1 MNTRLKF
8 MIAGLAAAV
17 LSFGAMAQPDDGTKD
32 AGIAAAPPSAGGC
45 AKARDPQRCEALR
58 QAKETCK
65 DKTGADKRKCMTE
78 AMPPMDCSKA
88 RNPAK
93 CEAQQKARE
102 TCKEKS
108 GGQHLQ
114 CMRDQTAAAA
124 KRSRQA
130 PPKNR

>member
-8 MIAGLAAAV
+8 TIASLAAVV
-17 LSFGAMAQPDDGTKD
+17 LSFGAIAQPDNGTRDG
-32 AGIAAAPPSAGGC
+32 GITAAPPSAGGC
-45 AKARDPQRCEALR
+45 AKARDPQRCEALQ
-58 QAKETCK
+58 QAKGTCM

-78 AMPPMDCSKA
+78 AMPPMDCRKA

-102 TCKEKS
+102 TCQEKS
-108 GGQHLQ
+108 GRQHLQ

-130 PPKNR
+130 PPKN

>member
-8 MIAGLAAAV
+8 MSASLAAAV
-17 LSFGAMAQPDDGTKD
+17 LSFGALAQPGDGAKD
-32 AGIAAAPPSAGGC
+32 SGTAAAPSAGAC
-45 AKARDPQRCEALR
+45 VKARDPQRCEALQ

-65 DKTGADKRKCMTE
+65 DKTGVDKRKCMTE
-78 AMPPMDCSKA
+78 AMPPMDCSKT

-108 GGQHLQ
+108 GQQHLQ
-114 CMRDQTAAAA
+114 CMRDQTASAA

-130 PPKNR
+130 PPKN